1 MAARKQP
8 TQQRL
13 VAPKGNA
20 AKSNKD
26 LKSKV
31 ERRTSKGKSADKAKS
46 ELKSRRKTTRAM
58 KKSGEGMSYAGGSKN
73 FNEKAGEYKKGTAPR
88 SKPGS
93 GRTPKKRRV
102 MKKK

>member
-1 MAARKQP
+1 MAARKP

-20 AKSNKD
+20 AKSTKD

-31 ERRTSKGKSADKAKS
+31 ERRTSKGKSADKAKA
-46 ELKSRRKTTRAM
+46 ELKSRRKTKRAI
-58 KKSGEGMSYAGGSKN
+58 KKSGEGMNYLGGSKN
-73 FNEKAGEYKKGTAPR
+73 FDEKTGKYKKGT
-88 SKPGS
+88 G
-93 GRTPKKRRV
+93 PKGTGPKRRV